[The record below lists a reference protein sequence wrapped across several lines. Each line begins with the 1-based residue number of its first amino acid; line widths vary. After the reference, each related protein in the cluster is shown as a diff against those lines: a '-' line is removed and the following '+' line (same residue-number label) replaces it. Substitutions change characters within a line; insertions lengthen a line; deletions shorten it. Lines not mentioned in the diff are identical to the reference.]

1 MSGRIRRLVLPVIL
15 LALCGLSA
23 PPVRAGEPTT
33 SDLVERGHDLYR
45 AGRYQEARNVLVR
58 ALEAEPD
65 HARAAKLL
73 NDVGYAIRREQ
84 LAVYRM
90 AAEQAERRAGGEPER
105 ADDAN
110 SPPGPDL
117 PHVSPPHDDP
127 ADYIDDPADLEGS
140 VLYERAEAL
149 VRRGE
154 YDAARKLLAKIDPG
168 DREAFERARLLAAR
182 IEAWEARRPD
192 EGADPDEIDA
202 FARERLE
209 RDYRQALR
217 LFNEGRWA
225 ECIAACRRIREYA
238 PHDDR
243 VRKLYR
249 DARMEYTAEAVREA
263 AAEGELATFEM
274 LERTERMA
282 SPDVPDVRI
291 PRPDYEPEVRV
302 LSPEEIALERKLNEK
317 VSMDL
322 IDAPLS
328 YVLDLLAR
336 AVGLNL
342 IVDPVAVEGRSITIN
357 VQNTSVREV
366 LDFIT
371 RSANITYA
379 RTKSAI
385 YITTPDQPM
394 LELRTIRLSKGLT
407 DTLHNVVAGG
417 GGDDVGGGGGGMPS
431 ESSDIERLLEVI
443 ELGLID
449 WPEGSRYYLDR
460 KRNILFLRSTPEV
473 CDQVEEM
480 VKTLDENPVQVKVTT
495 RFIEVSAEDFD
506 ELGVDWNITANY
518 ALSKRGGED
527 ALVIDAGT
535 GTMFDRRVGTTAGDT
550 VSHEDGL
557 RFHLTG
563 ILTNPQ
569 FQATMRTLQSE
580 YKGRVVT
587 APSVTATSNSPARF
601 IESQDLWYVDDYR
614 IDRTDLTYAEG
625 VETAEPVVVPVFA
638 RDASTG
644 FSLTVT
650 PSVGR
655 DSRDISLL
663 IEPIFRRKS
672 IDSITQ
678 PVILPEG
685 LRQDQDIIIERPVVV
700 DRRMNVKVTVRDG
713 YHVVLGGMIDSEK
726 QEVEAKVPIL
736 GDIPLLGWMFRRR
749 TTRDV
754 RKNLII
760 IVSARILDSRGY
772 KYLTEEEEAEQAR
785 RVSAI
790 RGRERDPGELPE
802 GIGFEDVESTET
814 RHFLGPSDPRVRE
827 PDIIELQELDD

>member
-1 MSGRIRRLVLPVIL
+1 MSGRTCRIVLPVVL

-23 PPVRAGEPTT
+23 PFARAGEPAT

-73 NDVGYAIRREQ
+73 NDVSSAIRREQ
-84 LAVYRM
+84 LAIYRM
-90 AAEQAERRAGGEPER
+90 AAEQAERRAGGEPVR
-105 ADDAN
+105 ADAAK
-110 SPPGPDL
+110 SPPERDL
-117 PHVSPPHDDP
+117 PSVLPPRDEPSDRVG
-127 ADYIDDPADLEGS
+127 DPADLEGS
-140 VLYERAEAL
+140 VLYDRAEAL
-149 VRRGE
+149 VRRGD
-154 YDAARKLLAKIDPG
+154 YDAARKVLAMIDPG
-168 DREAFERARLLAAR
+168 DRDAFERARLLAAR

-192 EGADPDEIDA
+192 EGVGPDELDA
-202 FARERLE
+202 FVRERLE
-209 RDYRQALR
+209 RDYRRALH
-217 LFNEGRWA
+217 LFNQGRWA
-225 ECIAACRRIREYA
+225 ECIAVCRRIREFA
-238 PHDDR
+238 PHDER

-291 PRPDYEPEVRV
+291 PRPDYEPDVRV
-302 LSPEEIALERKLNEK
+302 LSPEQIELEKKLNEK

-342 IVDPVAVEGRSITIN
+342 IVDPVAVEGRNITIN

-379 RTKSAI
+379 RTRSAV

-407 DTLHNVVAGG
+407 DTLHNVVVGG
-417 GGDDVGGGGGGMPS
+417 GGDVGGGGGGMPS
-431 ESSDIERLLEVI
+431 ESSDIERLMQVI

-449 WPEGSRYYLDR
+449 WPQGSRYYLDR

-480 VKTLDENPVQVKVTT
+480 VQTLDENPVQVKVTT

-506 ELGVDWNITANY
+506 ELGVDWNITADY
-518 ALSKRGGED
+518 PLSKRGGVD

-535 GTMFDRRVGTTAGDT
+535 GTTFDRRVGTTAGDT

-569 FQATMRTLQSE
+569 FQATMRTLQSQ

-625 VETAEPVVVPVFA
+625 VETSEPVVVPVFA

-663 IEPIFRRKS
+663 IEPIFRRRS

-685 LRQDQDIIIERPVVV
+685 LRYDEDIIIERPVVV
-700 DRRMNVKVTVRDG
+700 DRRLNVKVTVRDG

-726 QEVEAKVPIL
+726 QDIETKVPIL
-736 GDIPLLGWMFRRR
+736 GDIPLLGWFFRRR

-802 GIGFEDVESTET
+802 GIGFENIESTET

-827 PDIIELQELDD
+827 PDIIELQEFDD